1 MEDFEFEFES
11 IDPEKEQEIM
21 IAAIENSYLMLTGK
35 ISLKDIITLDEHMEI
50 AITAY
55 DPEEGP
61 TEVQLDTIIKHFEGT
76 EEYEKCAEIKAIK
89 DDMFPK
95 KDS

>member
-35 ISLKDIITLDEHMEI
+35 LNLKDIVTLDEHMEI

-61 TEVQLDTIIKHFEGT
+61 TETQLDTIIKHFEGT
-76 EEYEKCAEIKAIK
+76 EEYEKCAEIKVIK
-89 DDMFPK
+89 DEMFPK